1 MKFSTTE
8 VKEKLLAA
16 CRHYA
21 NKRIAVA
28 REAMQNAQQS
38 ANEEDK
44 SSAGD
49 KYETGRA
56 MMQIERDQAA
66 VMLEEAQKLLSML
79 DRIKRIKADAV
90 HDSIMVG
97 SLVRS
102 KHVNFFIGISAGT
115 ITVGDTTFITIAPTS
130 PIAQQLLG
138 KVAGE
143 QFKFKGQVQTIEW
156 VG

>member
-1 MKFSTTE
+1 MNFSITE
-8 VKEKLLAA
+8 VKAKLLAA

-56 MMQIERDQAA
+56 MMQIERDQAG
-66 VMLEEAQKLLSML
+66 VMLEEAQKLLPIL
-79 DRIKRIKADAV
+79 ERINSDAV
-90 HDSIMVG
+90 HDTVMMG
-97 SLVRS
+97 SLVGS
-102 KHVNFFIGISAGT
+102 EQVNFFIGISAGNIT
-115 ITVGDTTFITIAPTS
+115 IDDRDFITISPTT

-138 KVAGE
+138 KAVGD
-143 QFKFKGQVQTIEW
+143 QFNFKGQLQTIEW

>member
-1 MKFSTTE
+1 MKFQTTE
-8 VKEKLLAA
+8 VKEKLLVA
-16 CRHYA
+16 CKHYA
-21 NKRIAVA
+21 NNRIAVA

-66 VMLEEAQKLLSML
+66 VMLEEAQKLLPML
-79 DRIKRIKADAV
+79 ERINAEVV
-90 HDSIMVG
+90 HDSVMMGSVVG
-97 SLVRS
+97 SMQ
-102 KHVNFFIGISAGT
+102 VNFFIGISAGS
-115 ITVGDTTFITIAPTS
+115 IAVEDTTFITIAPTS
-130 PIAQQLLG
+130 PIALQLLG
-138 KVAGE
+138 KVAGD
-143 QFKFKGQVQTIEW
+143 QFNFKGQLQTIEW

>member
-21 NKRIAVA
+21 NNRIAVA
-28 REAMQNAQQS
+28 QEAMQNAQRS

-44 SSAGD
+44 NSAGD

-79 DRIKRIKADAV
+79 DRIKADAV

-102 KHVNFFIGISAGT
+102 KHVNFFIGISAGS
-115 ITVGDTTFITIAPTS
+115 ITVEDTTFITIAPTS

>member
-21 NKRIAVA
+21 NNHIAVA

-66 VMLEEAQKLLSML
+66 VMLEEAQKLLPML
-79 DRIKRIKADAV
+79 ERINAEVV
-90 HDSIMVG
+90 HDSVMMG
-97 SLVRS
+97 SLVGS
-102 KHVNFFIGISAGT
+102 KQVNFFIGISGGT
-115 ITVGDTTFITIAPTS
+115 VTMGDTTFITIAPTS

-138 KVAGE
+138 KVAGD
-143 QFKFKGQVQTIEW
+143 QFNFKGQLQTIEW

>member
-1 MKFSTTE
+1 MKFFTTE
-8 VKEKLLAA
+8 AKEKLLAA
-16 CRHYA
+16 CRLYA
-21 NKRIAVA
+21 NERIAVA

-66 VMLEEAQKLLSML
+66 VMLEEAQKLLPIL
-79 DRIKRIKADAV
+79 ERIKAGAV
-90 HDSIMVG
+90 HAVVMIGSIVG
-97 SLVRS
+97 S
-102 KHVNFFIGISAGT
+102 KHVNFFIGISAGS
-115 ITVGDTTFITIAPTS
+115 ITVNDTTFITIAPTS

-143 QFKFKGQVQTIEW
+143 QFNFKGLVHTIEW

>member
-1 MKFSTTE
+1 LKFSTTE

-16 CRHYA
+16 CKHYA
-21 NKRIAVA
+21 SNRITVA

-38 ANEEDK
+38 ANEEGK
-44 SSAGD
+44 NSAGD

-66 VMLEEAQKLLSML
+66 VMLDEAQKLLPVL
-79 DRIKRIKADAV
+79 DRIKADAV
-90 HDSIMVG
+90 HVSVMMG
-97 SLVRS
+97 SLVGS
-102 KHVNFFIGISAGT
+102 KQVNFFMGISAGT
-115 ITVGDTTFITIAPTS
+115 ITVGDSTFITIAPTS

-138 KVAGE
+138 KVAGD
-143 QFKFKGQVQTIEW
+143 QFNFKGQLQTIEW

>member
-1 MKFSTTE
+1 LKFSITE

-21 NKRIAVA
+21 NDRIAVA

-38 ANEEDK
+38 ANEEGK
-44 SSAGD
+44 NSAGD

-66 VMLEEAQKLLSML
+66 VMLEEAQKLLPML
-79 DRIKRIKADAV
+79 ERIKADAV
-90 HDSIMVG
+90 HDSVIMGSVVG
-97 SLVRS
+97 S
-102 KHVNFFIGISAGT
+102 KQGNFFIGISAGT
-115 ITVGDTTFITIAPTS
+115 ITVENTTFITIAPTS

-138 KVAGE
+138 KVVGD
-143 QFKFKGQVQTIEW
+143 QFNFKGQLQTIEW